1 MLKLI
6 GPFTQ
11 LLTMRGLPKR
21 GPIAD
26 NQLEIIPNGAILTK
40 GSKIKDIG
48 SFEQLYKEFGK
59 DSSDSATTKL
69 TVESPPADQPWVAM
83 PGLIDA
89 HTHLCFTGSRAK
101 DYALRVSGA
110 SYLDILAQGGGIH
123 DTVQATRAASTD
135 QLVEAIRARA
145 RRHLTEGVTTIEVKT
160 GYALDNDEE
169 IRQLRAIHAAAIQ
182 SCNDPRSESA
192 QNVSN
197 PTQKHTPN
205 TSQSHSNLIP
215 NALPT
220 LIPTSLAA
228 HAVPEGTTAKEYLD
242 HLIHNLLPRLKAQN
256 LTHRIDI
263 FVEKEAFP
271 AQVAQPFITAVRNL
285 GFDLT
290 VHAEQFT
297 TGGVELATAAGA
309 RSADHLEVITPANI
323 QLLAASNT
331 VATALPGASMGLGL
345 PFAPGRQLLD
355 AGAILAVATDWNPGS
370 APMGNL
376 LLQAAVYGASQKLTT
391 AETLA
396 AITTRAAQG
405 LYLINKDSQ
414 YNLSNSTVEPYL
426 AKGILVQNAYADLI
440 AFPTNDYREI
450 LYHQGRMIPE
460 AIWLEAVQV

>member
-1 MLKLI
+1 MRKLI

-11 LLTMRGLPKR
+11 LLTMRGLPNR
-21 GPIAD
+21 GPID
-26 NQLEIIPNGAILTK
+26 DDQLEIILDGAILTE
-40 GSKIKDIG
+40 GSIIKAVG
-48 SFEQLYKEFGK
+48 TFEQLYKEFGK
-59 DSSDSATTKL
+59 GSSDSTQTSNL
-69 TVESPPADQPWVAM
+69 TVESPPAGQPWVAM

-89 HTHLCFTGSRAK
+89 HTHLCFAGSRAK

-123 DTVQATRAASTD
+123 DSVRATRAASTN
-135 QLVEAIRARA
+135 QLVEAIRTRA
-145 RRHLTEGVTTIEVKT
+145 RRHLAEGVTTIEVKT

-169 IRQLRAIHAAAIQ
+169 IRQLRAIHAAATQ
-182 SCNDPRSESA
+182 SCSDPRSENA
-192 QNVSN
+192 QNASN
-197 PTQKHTPN
+197 FTQIHTSN
-205 TSQSHSNLIP
+205 SSQSHINLTP
-215 NALPT
+215 NDLPT

-242 HLIHNLLPRLKAQN
+242 HLIHDLLPRLKAQN

-271 AQVAQPFITAVRNL
+271 AQVAQPFTTAARNL

-290 VHAEQFT
+290 IHAEQFT
-297 TGGVELATAAGA
+297 TGGVELATTAGA
-309 RSADHLEVITPANI
+309 RSADHLEAITPENI
-323 QLLAASNT
+323 KLLAASNT

-376 LLQAAVYGASQKLTT
+376 LLQAAVYGATQKLTM

-396 AITTRAAQG
+396 AITTRAAQALNLIHQSLSPDSTESFSIKG
-405 LYLINKDSQ
+405 L
-414 YNLSNSTVEPYL
+414 
-426 AKGILVQNAYADLI
+426 LVPNADADLVT
-440 AFPTNDYREI
+440 FPTDDYREI
-450 LYHQGRMIPE
+450 LYHQGRLIPSLVW
-460 AIWLEAVQV
+460 ISSNRIDS